1 VWSTISTNDEHQF
14 LEESGKP
21 RHSEDTRLIWISMD
35 ITAL

>member
-1 VWSTISTNDEHQF
+1 MDISFFAQ
-14 LEESGKP
+14 SGKP